1 MIEEKIEPAQG
12 QRLPAGAREPAI
24 VADAT
29 CAPGRGGC
37 HGALWGWAP
46 PDLPADTPLKRRAD
60 RLLPRTGWPAVVY
73 FAAIVGLLN
82 LAPHLPERANLAADG
97 LAALAAAAWCVLNF
111 WRCRHAHCVVT
122 STGWLAL
129 SVLAFTEAGLGRS
142 LIGGDEQ
149 LVFLAVLAIA
159 VGFEVVWRCAH
170 GTNAVTRGTTV
181 DRTTTA
187 AAGTTAGAAGAPAA
201 AAGTPAAG
209 TPAPSG

>member
-1 MIEEKIEPAQG
+1 M
-12 QRLPAGAREPAI
+12 
-24 VADAT
+24 AT
-29 CAPGRGGC
+29 
-37 HGALWGWAP
+37 L
-46 PDLPADTPLKRRAD
+46 D
-60 RLLPRTGWPAVVY
+60 
-73 FAAIVGLLN
+73 
-82 LAPHLPERANLAADG
+82 
-97 LAALAAAAWCVLNF
+97 AAAWCVLNF

-149 LVFLAVLAIA
+149 LVFLAVLAVA

-181 DRTTTA
+181 DRTTA
-187 AAGTTAGAAGAPAA
+187 AAAGAPAA
-201 AAGTPAAG
+201 APGSPAAG